1 MTAGRTGEVGR
12 QLLHVGVGAMAF
24 LLRWL
29 DWREAAAMAIAAI
42 AFNRLLLPS
51 LSRTVFRPADLARP
65 WTTGIVLYPTA
76 VLALI
81 LIFRDQLEL
90 AAAGWVILAAGDGI
104 ATLAGTTVRSPRW
117 PWNAD
122 KTVAGTIGFIVAAS
136 AASAVAICWVSG
148 RQLDAEIAMWALTAS
163 VAAGFAETI
172 PIRLD
177 DNVTVAA
184 AAALVLGTLA
194 AVDLTALVAH
204 VSGMGTTAWL
214 MAGAN
219 TLVTVLGFIAGTVTV
234 GGALAGLAI
243 GTAIALG
250 GGWGAWGVLLVMFVT
265 ISATTRL
272 RRAHKS
278 AAGIAEDRGGRRGA
292 PNAVANTGLA
302 AWLCLLAAGSVD
314 PTWWLVA
321 AIAALITAGSD
332 TVASEVGKA
341 FGRTTWLVTSL
352 RRVAPGTTGA
362 VSLEGTAAGVASAF
376 GLSALAAAWQVL
388 PWAVVPIITLAA
400 TGASLMEGAIGATAE
415 RSGILNN
422 DMVNFLNAAIG
433 AGLALGLWGWLA

>member
-12 QLLHVGVGAMAF
+12 QLLHVGVGALAF

-81 LIFRDQLEL
+81 LIFRDQLGL

-219 TLVTVLGFIAGTVTV
+219 TLVAVLGFIAGTVTV

>member
-81 LIFRDQLEL
+81 LIFRDRLEL
-90 AAAGWVILAAGDGI
+90 AAAGWVILAAGDGV

-136 AASAVAICWVSG
+136 AASAAVICWVSG

-163 VAAGFAETI
+163 VAAGLAETI

-194 AVDLTALVAH
+194 AVDLTAIVAH
-204 VSGMGTTAWL
+204 VSGMGTSAWL
-214 MAGAN
+214 VAGAN
-219 TLVTVLGFIAGTVTV
+219 TLVAVLGFIAGTVTV

-250 GGWGAWGVLLVMFVT
+250 GGWGAWGVLLAMFVT
-265 ISATTRL
+265 ISVTTRL

-292 PNAVANTGLA
+292 PNAIANTGLA
-302 AWLCLLAAGSVD
+302 AWFCLLAAGSAD
-314 PTWWLVA
+314 QTWWLVA
-321 AIAALITAGSD
+321 AMAALITAGSD

-341 FGRTTWLVTSL
+341 FGRTAWLVTSL

-388 PWAVVPIITLAA
+388 PWAAVPIITLAA

-433 AGLALGLWGWLA
+433 AGLALSLWGWLV